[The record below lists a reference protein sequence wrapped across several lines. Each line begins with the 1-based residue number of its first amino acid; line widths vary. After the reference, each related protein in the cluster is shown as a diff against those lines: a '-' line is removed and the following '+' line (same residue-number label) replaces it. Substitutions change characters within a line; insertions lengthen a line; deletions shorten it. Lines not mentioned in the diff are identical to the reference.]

1 MLVVNRLF
9 TRKNELIG
17 PNDEIVLTRAV
28 DVMKLLVDIPG
39 NKLTVDALPIFVESV
54 ERPGA

>member
-1 MLVVNRLF
+1 MLVVNILF

-17 PNDEIVLTRAV
+17 PNDEMVLTRAV
-28 DVMKLLVDIPG
+28 DVMKLLVDVPG
-39 NKLTVDALPIFVESV
+39 KKLMVDALPIFVESV